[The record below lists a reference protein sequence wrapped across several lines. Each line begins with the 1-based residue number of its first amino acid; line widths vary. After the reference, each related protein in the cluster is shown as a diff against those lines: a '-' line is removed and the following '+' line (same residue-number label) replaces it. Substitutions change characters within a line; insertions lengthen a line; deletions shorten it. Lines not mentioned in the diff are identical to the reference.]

1 MRKLLLIIL
10 ITLSGINLKA
20 QTNLDSLYTVWQ
32 DETLADSSRAKAY
45 KDYIGKGYLYSNPD
59 TAFILAKNLLSFGEE
74 QKYEKAKAMAYNL
87 MGSSK
92 YLKSDFLSAL
102 NYFQRNL
109 KIYEELGDIEGGA
122 SAANNMGIIYSSLG
136 NSPKS
141 LFYYHSSLKKYEEIG
156 NKRGIAT
163 ALNNIGSIFENQKD
177 YPKALDYYQRSKNI
191 LEEIGDKRASS
202 SAMGNVGVIYYQL
215 KEYPKALEYYQ
226 SSLKLKQEI
235 GDLNG
240 EALTINNIGNIYQMQ
255 GDYAKAMDFY
265 QRSLKIREEIGDKWG
280 SANSLNNIGS
290 VYQNQGDHPKAL
302 EYCKK
307 ALVSYEEIGAINKEL
322 VACQCVYDNYKAMGN
337 SNKALEYHEQMLVLK
352 DSIFNE
358 ENTKKLTRLEMQYEY
373 DKKETAAKLEQEKKD
388 AIALEKLRRNEL
400 IRNGF
405 IGGFGIMLLF
415 AIVFLSQRNKI
426 KKGKKQSDGLLLNIL
441 PAEVAEELKAKGAT
455 EAKQFDEVSILFT
468 DFKGFTAIS
477 EKLNPKELVH
487 DLNVCFS
494 EFDKITTKHGI
505 EKIKTIGDAYMAACG
520 VPIPTPDHAK
530 KTVLAALEMAEFV
543 AAEKQRKEDEDLPFF
558 EVRIGIN
565 TGPIVAGIVGVKK
578 FQYDIWGDTV
588 NTASRMESSGEVGK
602 VNISE
607 ATYDLLKADP
617 EFAFENRGKIEA
629 KGKGEMEMHFVN
641 LKTEKL

>member
-1 MRKLLLIIL
+1 MRKLLLIIF
-10 ITLSGINLKA
+10 ISFSVISFNA

-32 DETLADSSRAKAY
+32 DETQVDSSRAKAY
-45 KDYIGKGYLYSNPD
+45 KDYIGKGYLYSNSD
-59 TAFILAKNLLSFGEE
+59 TAFILAKNLLRFGEE
-74 QKYEKAKAMAYNL
+74 QQYEEAKAMAYNL

-92 YLKSDFLSAL
+92 YLKSNFLSAL
-102 NYFQRNL
+102 SYFQRNL
-109 KIYEELGDIEGGA
+109 KIYKELGDIEGGA
-122 SAANNMGIIYSSLG
+122 NAANNMGIIYSSLG
-136 NSPKS
+136 NSPKA
-141 LFYYHSSLKKYEEIG
+141 LFYYHSSLKKYAEIG
-156 NKRGIAT
+156 NKKGNAT
-163 ALNNIGSIFENQKD
+163 ALNNIGSIFKNQKD
-177 YPKALDYYQRSKNI
+177 YPKALDYYQRSMNI
-191 LEEIGDKRASS
+191 LEEIGDKRGSS

-226 SSLKLKQEI
+226 RSLKIKHEI

-240 EALTINNIGNIYQMQ
+240 EALTINNIGSIYQMQ
-255 GDYAKAMDFY
+255 GDFAKAMDFY
-265 QRSLKIREEIGDKWG
+265 QRSLKIREEIGGKSG

-290 VYQNQGDHPKAL
+290 VYQSQGDHLTAL

-388 AIALEKLRRNEL
+388 AIAVEELRRNEL

-415 AIVFLSQRNKI
+415 AIVFLRQRNKI

-441 PAEVAEELKAKGAT
+441 PAEVAEELKAKGTT

-468 DFKGFTAIS
+468 DFKDFTTMS

-520 VPIPTPDHAK
+520 VPIQTIDHAK

-543 AAEKQRKEDEDLPFF
+543 AAEKQRKEDQGLPFF

-578 FQYDIWGDTV
+578 YQYDIWGDTV

-629 KGKGEMEMHFVN
+629 KGKGEMEMYFVN
-641 LKTEKL
+641 TKTEKS